1 MSDPTGFT
9 SGKELV
15 SRQRLVKGEDP
26 EGTDFPQGVFLE
38 LWEDRNGRRKWAVAL
53 LDDYRA
59 HLGSGIH
66 MKVSDEEAGWLQR
79 EFTEAD
85 CDE

>member
-9 SGKELV
+9 AGKELV

-26 EGTDFPQGVFLE
+26 EGTDSPRGVFLE
-38 LWEDRNGRRKWAVAL
+38 LWETRNGRRKWAVAL

-59 HLGSGIH
+59 HLGDGIH
-66 MKVSDEEAGWLQR
+66 TKVSDEEAGWLQR
-79 EFTEAD
+79 EFTEVDAS
-85 CDE
+85 E